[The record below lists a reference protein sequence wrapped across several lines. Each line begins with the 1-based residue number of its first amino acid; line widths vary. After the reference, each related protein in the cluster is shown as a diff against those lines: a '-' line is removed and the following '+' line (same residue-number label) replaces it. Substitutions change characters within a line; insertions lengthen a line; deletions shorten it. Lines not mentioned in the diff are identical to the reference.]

1 MFDVVIAGGG
11 VAGLSAALV
20 LGRARRTVLVC
31 GEGAPRNAPAA
42 HAHGFFTR
50 DGATPSELLRI
61 GREQLRPYESVRYR
75 EVAVADAGRRAG
87 RVEVA
92 LNDDEIALSG
102 AAPRDGHFAVL
113 LGDGDVAQA
122 RRLLLATGVV
132 DTLPPIPG
140 LADLWGTG
148 VFHCPYCHGWEVRD
162 QPLAVLNNGP
172 MGVEQAL
179 LISQWSRDLVLCTD
193 GPATLT
199 DDDRRRLAARGI
211 RVREERIARVEG
223 GAGRLKRLVFV
234 DGAGLARR
242 GVFLHPAQRQRSDL
256 ASKLGC
262 TLVRP
267 FPGMEMTIIGVDAI
281 GYTGV
286 PGVYAA
292 GDATTPMQQVGGA
305 AASGATAA
313 AMINRDL
320 LMEDVSGE
328 QVA

>member
-61 GREQLRPYESVRYR
+61 GRAQLRPYESVRYR

-92 LNDDEIALSG
+92 LTDDEIALSG
-102 AAPRDGHFAVL
+102 AAPHDGHFAVL

-199 DDDRRRLAARGI
+199 A
-211 RVREERIARVEG
+211 
-223 GAGRLKRLVFV
+223 GAGSPR
-234 DGAGLARR
+234 
-242 GVFLHPAQRQRSDL
+242 
-256 ASKLGC
+256 
-262 TLVRP
+262 
-267 FPGMEMTIIGVDAI
+267 
-281 GYTGV
+281 
-286 PGVYAA
+286 
-292 GDATTPMQQVGGA
+292 
-305 AASGATAA
+305 AASGCARSGSPVWRAGRAGSSAWCSWTARAWRGAACSCTRPSASAATSRRSWAA
-313 AMINRDL
+313 RLCAR
-320 LMEDVSGE
+320 SP
-328 QVA
+328 AWR